1 MAEPYKLVF
10 IVGPTAVGKS
20 SLAFQ
25 LARDNNGV
33 ILNADSVQTYRG
45 LNVGTA
51 KPTLD
56 EFKMVPHRLFDIV
69 EPPARLTAGEYF
81 PRAREALKECLEKQ
95 HVFVVG
101 GSGFYI
107 QALEKGMF
115 PVGSS
120 NPKLLA
126 KYQSVLEK
134 EGGVEKLYEILKEKD
149 PDYASSL
156 PAADSYRV
164 LRALV
169 LVETEGRSMA
179 EVQQSFEKQ
188 QEQYRLKIPLLK
200 VGLNMD
206 RETLRDRVTQRV
218 EDMVAN
224 GLKSEVEGLLARGFE
239 GWHPLS
245 SVGYKETVAHIKGEL
260 DEPRWK
266 QQIVTATMQ
275 LAKRQMTWFR
285 RDESIEWYRGPEET
299 PQALKRIESYLNLGK

>member
-1 MAEPYKLVF
+1 MAESFKLIFV
-10 IVGPTAVGKS
+10 VGPTAAGKS

-25 LARDNNGV
+25 MARKHNGV
-33 ILNADSVQTYRG
+33 ILNADSVQTYKD
-45 LNVGTA
+45 LNIGTA
-51 KPTLD
+51 KPGPE
-56 EFKMVPHRLFDIV
+56 EFQMVPHMLFDIV
-69 EPPARLTAGEYF
+69 DPPARLTAGEYF
-81 PRAREALKECLEKQ
+81 PRARKALGECLEKQ

-120 NPKLLA
+120 KPELLSKYQTVLENEGAEKLHQLLA
-126 KYQSVLEK
+126 
-134 EGGVEKLYEILKEKD
+134 EKD
-149 PDYASSL
+149 PDYAATL

-179 EVQQSFEKQ
+179 DIQKTFEKQ
-188 QEQYRLKIPLLK
+188 QEISRLKIPFLK

-206 RETLRDRVTQRV
+206 REALREKVAQRV

-224 GLKSEVEGLLARGFE
+224 GLKNEVEGLLARGLE
-239 GWHPLS
+239 DWHPMS
-245 SVGYKETVAHIKGEL
+245 SVGYKETVAYIKGDLKES
-260 DEPRWK
+260 EWK
-266 QQIVTATMQ
+266 QQIVTSTMQ

-285 RDESIEWYRGPEET
+285 RDETIEWFRT
-299 PQALKRIESYLNLGK
+299 PDEISQAQVRIESYLNSGK